1 MTPSRDFTV
10 AVFVV
15 HDGRVLLHWHQKL
28 QRWLP
33 PGGHI
38 EPHELPDEAAVR
50 EVFEETGV
58 TATLLGRDDYVE
70 STGDPHRL
78 CRPAGIQLES
88 IGAGHE
94 HIDLIYF
101 ATGEPAAA
109 MPDVGWYCPHEWAE
123 LALTPEVIS
132 WCERSLRTAAAVR
145 PVLS

>member
-1 MTPSRDFTV
+1 MTSTRDFTV

-15 HDGRVLLHWHQKL
+15 HDGRVLLHWHKKL

-38 EPHELPDEAAVR
+38 ERNESPDDAATR

-58 TATLLGRDDYVE
+58 PIALIGYDDYVE
-70 STGDPHRL
+70 SSGDPRRL

-88 IGAGHE
+88 IGPGHE

-101 ATGEPAAA
+101 AAGGPAEP
-109 MPDVGWYCPHEWAE
+109 MPEVGWYGSDEWDG
-123 LALTPEVIS
+123 LKLTDEVAT
-132 WCERSLRTAAAVR
+132 WCMRAIDAAAAAR
-145 PVLS
+145 S